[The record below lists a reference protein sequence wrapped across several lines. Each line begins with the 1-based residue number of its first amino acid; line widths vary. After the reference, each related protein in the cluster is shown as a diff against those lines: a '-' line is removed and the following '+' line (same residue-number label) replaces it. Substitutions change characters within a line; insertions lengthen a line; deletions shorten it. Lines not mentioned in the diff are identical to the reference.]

1 MKKRIL
7 SLVLCAAMLLSMCLF
22 LGAGVVQDTA
32 ADAAE
37 AEAPQTVAYT
47 AAGPFLP
54 AVSVQPQVLRAARA
68 AAANGG
74 EENALKLSKKVTA
87 NTDGTYTITMEAYTT
102 GTVTTSTTT
111 TPCDIVLVLDQS
123 GSMAFDFDGN
133 QTSTDSAR
141 RQYAMK
147 QAVSNFIQAVAG
159 KYDAAK
165 SDHRI
170 SIVTFGSGAA
180 TLTGWTL
187 VTPTKTYAEESGET
201 KLKAEIN
208 ELPEQPEGAT
218 NVGAGMQQAQ
228 ALMSSAG
235 TDYEGSN
242 KDRQKIVVVFTDGV
256 PTTQSDFS
264 TTVANTAINSAKA
277 MKDSGVTVYS
287 VGIFNGAN
295 PGQLYGDEVTTK
307 HFGVFPCTGEV
318 GQLWGAT
325 DMGKNS
331 KGNDFVS
338 ADIPAGNRFLNYL
351 SSNFDS
357 ANIGLQRGTFDKTQ
371 VQGYDENVNR
381 GDWDNYWWREA
392 VEGYKITQNFQRASA
407 SYYLTAND
415 SASLDKIFTTISQN
429 VGSTNIDLDSKTVI
443 RDVVTPYFTLPE
455 NTSDIH
461 VYTADCTGAGP
472 AFGARVEAG
481 YVKPSIDPES
491 RTVSVT
497 GFDFNENY
505 VTEKPRDPGS
515 TYGKKLIVEFVVKR
529 SAGFVGGNNVPTNGD
544 TSGVYTDKGVSAG
557 LFDVPK
563 ANVPILAP
571 ALTGADCN
579 VYYLGTQPTPDQL
592 CIPYDTRGND
602 FSFVDVTYTADR
614 TVDMTRDGVYTA
626 TATIRPKTAAAADSA
641 GAAAVEAA
649 AAATATVRVYKPVV
663 TVQDSSMNLG
673 ERADYSRNLD
683 AAKIVW
689 KHDATAADPENMI
702 GEAPELTFAYSPEAS
717 AFTQD
722 TGVKVT
728 VRIGE
733 RDVPADVVTFRHD
746 PCTFPGC
753 KYTDDCGYQF
763 YVHINTFD
771 LTVTKSGEDIAP
783 NQTFVFRIQ
792 GKDNDLDMQIVI
804 TGTGS
809 KTVTGLPVGDYT
821 VTEDTSW
828 SWKYEPAGGA
838 TQELKSDSIQN
849 GTAAVTFENKNKGTN
864 WLTTLAKALNRWS
877 VDGSTITRDPKN

>member
-74 EENALKLSKKVTA
+74 EENELSKKVTA

-133 QTSTDSAR
+133 QTDTDSAR

-180 TLTGWTL
+180 TLTGWTF

-429 VGSTNIDLDSKTVI
+429 IGSTNIDLDSKTVI

-481 YVKPSIDPES
+481 DVKPSIDPES

-728 VRIGE
+728 VMIGE

-838 TQELKSDSIQN
+838 TQGLKSDSIQN

-864 WLTTLAKALNRWS
+864 WLTTLAEALNKWS